1 MNNEPRYVRGA
12 FLAYPPQVRFSPRE
26 APQVIPFLFNPESL
40 SRSLSL
46 GGQNPPPKTAEP
58 NASLDTNKTPGQA
71 TTSNDAS
78 ASELKHSFSLKLR
91 FDLHERDQAFRLL
104 PPALGIAPELAVLE
118 MLMHTVHEGF
128 ISIKAGVTRRSERQL
143 VLLVW
148 GPRVLPVRV
157 ASMQI
162 DETVHNAFLNPV
174 RAEVSVSLE
183 VLSGDH
189 DNALVKGVHTYM
201 RLKRES
207 LARLFHATAAVQGGG
222 ILPL

>member
-1 MNNEPRYVRGA
+1 MNHEPRYVRGA
-12 FLAYPPQVRFSPRE
+12 FMAYSPTARTARE

-40 SRSLSL
+40 SRTLSL
-46 GGQNPPPKTAEP
+46 AGKSPPPTTTGDGTSLGT
-58 NASLDTNKTPGQA
+58 NAAQQSA
-71 TTSNDAS
+71 TVKADAP

-104 PPALGIAPELAVLE
+104 PPALGISPELAALE
-118 MLMHTVHEGF
+118 MLMHTANEGL
-128 ISIKAGVTRRSERQL
+128 ITRKRGVAAQPERPV

-157 ASMQI
+157 ASIQL
-162 DETVHNAFLNPV
+162 DESIHNAFLNPV
-174 RAEVSVSLE
+174 RAEVTVSLE
-183 VLSGDH
+183 VRPP
-189 DNALVKGVHTYM
+189 DNDSALVKGVHAYM
-201 RLKRES
+201 RIKRES